1 MQYSTA
7 AMVKVMKIQEVILK
21 AASGQILWIEAADI
35 IGVSYRTMKRWK
47 ARYKQYGY
55 DGIFDRRMQKPSP
68 KKTPLE
74 EVETILS
81 LYSKQYMGF
90 NVAHFHEKLPSYGI
104 KRGYT
109 FVKTLLQTAGFVKK
123 SQKRGKHRRKR
134 PRKPLAGM
142 MLHLDG
148 SPHEWIPDLPGQV
161 FDLLVLMD
169 DANNRIYDMMLVK
182 EEDTLSCM
190 ELLKNC
196 IKKHGI
202 FCSLY
207 SDRASH
213 FFLTPKAGEPV
224 KQDHLTQ
231 VGRALNELG
240 VTMIPAYSPEARG
253 RSEREFRTLQG
264 RIPNELRLH
273 GIKTKEEANRFF
285 KKHYIKE
292 LNKRFMVKPEES
304 GSAFIPVAKHI
315 NLDLIFSIKEQRS
328 VNPDNTI
335 SFRNHV
341 LQIDKSPLRISFAK
355 CKVMVH
361 LHIDNTVSV
370 TFGPHIIGRYD
381 LTPKIPIKL
390 SLPSQRKAA

>member
-7 AMVKVMKIQEVILK
+7 AMVKAMKIQEVILK
-21 AASGQILWIEAADI
+21 AASKQILWIEAADI

-47 ARYKQYGY
+47 ARYQKYGY
-55 DGIFDRRMQKPSP
+55 DGIFDRRMRSPSP
-68 KKTPLE
+68 KKVPLDE
-74 EVETILS
+74 IETILS
-81 LYSKQYMGF
+81 LYSDKYMGF
-90 NVAHFHEKLPSYGI
+90 NVAHFHEKLPNHDI

-109 FVKTLLQTAGFVKK
+109 FVKTLLQTAGLVKIV
-123 SQKRGKHRRKR
+123 QKRGKHRRKR
-134 PRKPLAGM
+134 PRKPLVGM

-148 SPHEWIPDLPGQV
+148 SPHQWIPDLPGQV

-190 ELLKNC
+190 ELLKSC
-196 IKKHGI
+196 VKKHGI

-224 KQDHLTQ
+224 KQNHLTQ

-264 RIPNELRLH
+264 RIPNELKLH
-273 GIKTKEEANRFF
+273 GIKTLEEANRFLRR
-285 KKHYIKE
+285 HYIKE
-292 LNKRFMVKPEES
+292 LNKRFMVAPDAS

-315 NLDLIFSIKEQRS
+315 NLGLIFSIKEQRS

-335 SFRNHV
+335 SFKRHI
-341 LQIDKSPLRISFAK
+341 LQIDKSHLRTSFAK

-361 LHIDNTVSV
+361 MHIDNTVTI

-381 LTPKIPIKL
+381 LKSNMVQKL
-390 SLPSQRKAA
+390 AILQRKAA

>member
-7 AMVKVMKIQEVILK
+7 AMVKVMKIQEVILR
-21 AASGQILWIEAADI
+21 AASKQILWIEAADI

-47 ARYKQYGY
+47 ARYQQYGY
-55 DGIFDRRMQKPSP
+55 DGIFDRRMRKPSP
-68 KKTPLE
+68 KKVPLS

-81 LYSKQYMGF
+81 LYADQCMGF
-90 NVAHFHEKLPSYGI
+90 NVAHFHEKLPAHGI

-109 FVKTLLQTAGFVKK
+109 FVKTLLQTAGLVKK
-123 SQKRGKHRRKR
+123 AQKRGKHRRKR
-134 PRKPLAGM
+134 PRKPLVGM

-148 SPHEWIPDLPGQV
+148 SPHQWIPDLPGQV

-169 DANNRIYDMMLVK
+169 DANSRIYDMMLVK

-190 ELLKNC
+190 ELLKGC
-196 IKKHGI
+196 VEKHGI

-224 KQDHLTQ
+224 KQNHLTQ

-240 VTMIPAYSPEARG
+240 ITMIPAYSPEARG
-253 RSEREFRTLQG
+253 RSERKFRTLQG
-264 RIPNELRLH
+264 RIPNELKLH
-273 GIKTKEEANRFF
+273 GIKTIEEANRFLR
-285 KKHYIKE
+285 KSYIKE
-292 LNKRFMVKPEES
+292 INKRFMVLPEES

-335 SFRNHV
+335 SFNRHI
-341 LQIDKSPLRISFAK
+341 LQIDKSSLRTSFAK
-355 CKVMVH
+355 CKVAVH
-361 LHIDNTVSV
+361 LHIDNTVSIA
-370 TFGPHIIGRYD
+370 FGPHIIGRYD
-381 LTPKIPIKL
+381 LTSSIAQKL
-390 SLPSQRKAA
+390 AISKQRKAA

>member
-7 AMVKVMKIQEVILK
+7 AMVKAMKIQEVILK

-47 ARYKQYGY
+47 ARYDQYGY
-55 DGIFDRRMQKPSP
+55 DGIFDRRMRSPSP
-68 KKTPLE
+68 KKAPFK

-81 LYSKQYMGF
+81 LYSDKYMGF
-90 NVAHFHEKLPSYGI
+90 NVAHFHEKLPAHDT

-109 FVKTLLQTAGFVKK
+109 FVKTLLQTAGLVKRA
-123 SQKRGKHRRKR
+123 QKRGKHRRKR
-134 PRKPLAGM
+134 PRKPLVGM

-148 SPHEWIPDLPGQV
+148 SPHQWIPDLPGQV

-169 DANNRIYDMMLVK
+169 DANNRIYEMMLVK

-190 ELLKNC
+190 ELIKRC
-196 IKKHGI
+196 IQKHGI

-224 KQDHLTQ
+224 KQNHLTQ

-264 RIPNELRLH
+264 RIPNELKLH
-273 GIKTKEEANRFF
+273 GIKTLKEANRFL
-285 KKHYIKE
+285 KRHYIKE
-292 LNKRFMVKPEES
+292 LNKRFMVAPEDT
-304 GSAFIPVAKHI
+304 GSAFVPVAKHI
-315 NLDLIFSIKEQRS
+315 DLDLIFSIKERRS
-328 VNPDNTI
+328 VNPDNTV
-335 SFRNHV
+335 SFKRHI
-341 LQIDKSPLRISFAK
+341 LQIDKSPLLQEASLLF
-355 CKVMVH
+355 
-361 LHIDNTVSV
+361 LLFYYFT
-370 TFGPHIIGRYD
+370 
-381 LTPKIPIKL
+381 L
-390 SLPSQRKAA
+390 SCLCSA